1 MGRQHLPQRI
11 LSLLLACVMLLTC
24 APAAFA
30 ESTEAALMRLMKTE
44 GTVSVTNS
52 KGRSVTVRDD
62 MRLNSGY
69 GLETEEA
76 SYAWINLDD
85 AKLVKMD
92 AVSEISIRKS
102 GKKLDILLDSG
113 NLFFNVSHWRRTRHS
128 ISAPPRWPSA
138 SGGPVA
144 G

>member
-52 KGRSVTVRDD
+52 KGRSV
-62 MRLNSGY
+62 
-69 GLETEEA
+69 
-76 SYAWINLDD
+76 
-85 AKLVKMD
+85 
-92 AVSEISIRKS
+92 
-102 GKKLDILLDSG
+102 
-113 NLFFNVSHWRRTRHS
+113 
-128 ISAPPRWPSA
+128 
-138 SGGPVA
+138 
-144 G
+144 